1 MRAILTYHSI
11 DRSGSPISVAPEEFR
26 RHAAW
31 LASGRVRVV
40 PLADLV
46 GLPPDADAVAL
57 TFDDGFINFA
67 AEAAPLLGAHA
78 LPATLYVVA
87 GHAGGDNAWGGRIDA
102 RVPRLPLLDWPAL
115 GRMAEQGVELGAHT
129 RTHSHLTQVSPAALE
144 DELAGAADTIRRETG
159 RVVKSL
165 AYPYGDA
172 DARVAAAARRC
183 FPLGVTTE
191 LRMLAAGEDSLL
203 LPRLDM
209 FYLRAPGR
217 LEAWGTSRFAG
228 RLWLRA
234 QARRLRA
241 SLSAAGGGW

>member
-31 LASGRVRVV
+31 LASGRVRVL
-40 PLADLV
+40 PLADLAE
-46 GLPPDADAVAL
+46 LAPDADAVAL
-57 TFDDGFINFA
+57 TFDDGFANFA
-67 AEAAPLLGAHA
+67 SEAAPLLAAHG

-87 GHAGGDNAWGGRIDA
+87 GHVGGDNAWGGQSDP

-115 GRMAEQGVELGAHT
+115 GRLAEQGVELGAHT
-129 RTHSHLTQVSPAALE
+129 RTHPHLTRVDADALE
-144 DELAGAADTIRRETG
+144 DELAGAAEAVRAETG
-159 RVVKSL
+159 RMPKSI
-165 AYPYGDA
+165 AYPYGDV
-172 DARVAAAARRC
+172 DARVAAAAGRR
-183 FPLGVTTE
+183 FGLGVTTE
-191 LRMLAAGEDSLL
+191 LRALAAGEDSLR

-217 LEAWGTSRFAG
+217 LEAWGTPRFAQ

-234 QARRLRA
+234 RARGLRA
-241 SLSAAGGGW
+241 LLSTVGGGW